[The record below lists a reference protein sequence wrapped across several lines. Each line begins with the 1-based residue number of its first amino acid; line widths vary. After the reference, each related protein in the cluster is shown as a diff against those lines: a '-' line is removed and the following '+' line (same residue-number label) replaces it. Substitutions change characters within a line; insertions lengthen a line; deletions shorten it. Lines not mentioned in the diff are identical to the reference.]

1 MKNNIKNTFYIIT
14 ISTFILSCGGSGSSN
29 FKSHIEGFPVKID
42 KDDDWGVTDRN
53 GNLII
58 SDEFKSKPS
67 LPHEGI
73 VKVYDNNPESSG
85 YEFFKVSEKP
95 EEIGGKYKSAL
106 NFSEGLA
113 AVVEEN
119 KSITYINKDGEIV
132 FTCDKSII
140 KAGNFINGYAI
151 IENEESLK
159 GFIDKEG
166 TIKIKPEF
174 DYVEPFYEGLAMV
187 RTDDEENGQERG
199 YINENGEMVINLQDN
214 YDRADPFSEGLAKVR
229 ENGGGYGYID
239 DSGEEVIKCDGD
251 IKSATNF
258 INGHAMIKEDNEYA
272 VIDKD
277 GEIVVKADRENRLSW
292 ETKSYGIGIL
302 IEYNSKK
309 DELEIKNFDGDEI
322 KTIED
327 VDDIVPV
334 FSIGKIFIKD
344 GKSWYIIN
352 AKTGEQIDEKTEY
365 ERIGDFSAKND
376 YNSFPFEDVYYDK
389 IESDFFDLDGIIA
402 AINISSHIFKDVPTA
417 DKLLSNEL
425 KTDDEMAKYKRKSR
439 IELPKESLYEDKITI
454 AKTYYFTSYLTKIT
468 DGKLGFTENN
478 NLFNTK
484 IYISI
489 TGNKAADKK
498 IKVIKKL
505 AELIIELYGPK
516 DDRKLIIEER
526 SNRMYLTYN
535 YGSHTKNIVT
545 IKWDTNYEKIDEDGN
560 YGYRTKIKIEGEPI
574 KAFQDY
580 EEEVEENYY
589 DH

>member
-119 KSITYINKDGEIV
+119 KTITYINKYGEIE

-140 KAGNFINGYAI
+140 KSGNFINGYAI
-151 IENEESLK
+151 IENEESQK

-166 TIKIKPEF
+166 TIKIKPEY

-187 RTDDEENGQERG
+187 RIDDEENGQERG

-214 YDRADPFSEGLAKVR
+214 YDRADPFSDGLAKVR
-229 ENGGGYGYID
+229 ENGGGYGYIN

-277 GEIVVKADRENRLSW
+277 GEVVVKADRENLLSFR
-292 ETKSYGIGIL
+292 SSSFGIGRL

-309 DELEIKNFDGDEI
+309 DELEIKNFEGDEI

-327 VDDIVPV
+327 VDNIEPV

-344 GKSWYIIN
+344 GKSWYIID
-352 AKTGEQIDEKTEY
+352 AYTGEQIDEKTEY
-365 ERIGDFSAKND
+365 ERIGDINSEND
-376 YNSFPFEDVYYDK
+376 YNSFPFQDVNYDK

-402 AINISSHIFKDVPTA
+402 SINISKLITKETKTAEQFKD
-417 DKLLSNEL
+417 
-425 KTDDEMAKYKRKSR
+425 
-439 IELPKESLYEDKITI
+439 SLYNLKDECCEIQDLNEFLSKYRYKTRFTTPNLNPSENISI
-454 AKTYYFTSYLTKIT
+454 ENTYYFNSYLTEKLKTINEDGREVYSGEIGFIKENNLKKTRMKIT
-468 DGKLGFTENN
+468 VDNNKGKI
-478 NLFNTK
+478 NLV
-484 IYISI
+484 
-489 TGNKAADKK
+489 A
-498 IKVIKKL
+498 KKL
-505 AELIIELYGPK
+505 AELLLTLY
-516 DDRKLIIEER
+516 
-526 SNRMYLTYN
+526 
-535 YGSHTKNIVT
+535 TKNDRGLFEEQDPYDNRIYLFEDTADDGTTPLVT
-545 IKWDTNYEKIDEDGN
+545 IKWD
-560 YGYRTKIKIEGEPI
+560 YRTIRIEAEPI
-574 KAFQDY
+574 DLYLTK
-580 EEEVEENYY
+580 
-589 DH
+589 